1 MERIWKC
8 KMPRKIKVFLWLVS
22 QNRIQAREVLGRVKW
37 KGNLHSL
44 WDDIN
49 I

>member
-1 MERIWKC
+1 
-8 KMPRKIKVFLWLVS
+8 
-22 QNRIQAREVLGRVKW
+22 VLGRVKW

-49 I
+49 IWPHLVWISHCEISVGWTQGGPWVG